1 MATSYISR
9 TQSANGSGKLTIS
22 VWLKH
27 CEAAEQLVVTSYYS
41 GDYYGDLRF
50 LSDGTISFQDYRNS
64 YIFQLRTTAKFL
76 DPASWYH
83 VVVNFD
89 NTLASPTGKIY
100 VNGVLQAL
108 ATTNQY
114 SQNETSSFLTD
125 YTLNIATYNS
135 GSNWNGL
142 MADLY
147 YIQGQVYE
155 ASTFGSLNSTSG
167 EWKPN
172 TSPTID
178 YSSTGNNSFHMKF
191 EDASN
196 LDLDSGDNTLT
207 FSTTGSPTQTLDCPS
222 NNFCTMNLLDNFY
235 TVNSFANGNDTV
247 ITSSSGYSGAVAT
260 LGMSSGK
267 YYFEFKPISKTGD
280 NDEYGVGITGEPI
293 VSVNQPSWKMATGYE
308 YVGQTGNVV
317 NNDNQ
322 TSFGNTYTAGDII
335 GVAVDVTNNKLYFSK
350 NGVWQNSGDPT
361 SGATG
366 TGAFSLTAASSTTT
380 GAYIPTC
387 SFAANSASATMAFNF
402 GNGYFQTSAVS
413 SAGTGA
419 STPGTFEYDVPT
431 GYQPLTTKGLNV

>member
-9 TQSANGSGKLTIS
+9 NQSSNGSGKLTIS

-41 GDYYGDLRF
+41 GDYWGDLRF
-50 LSDGTISFQDYRNS
+50 LSDGAIKFQDYRNS
-64 YIFQLRTTAKFL
+64 YIFQLETTAKFL
-76 DPASWYH
+76 DSTSWYH

-100 VNGVLQAL
+100 VNGVLQDL

-125 YTLNIATYNS
+125 YTLNIGTYNS
-135 GSNWNGL
+135 GSNWNGS

-155 ASTFGSLNSTSG
+155 ASTFGSINSTSG

-172 TSPTID
+172 PSPTID

-196 LDLDSGDNTLT
+196 LDLDSGGNNLT

-222 NNFCTMNLLDNFY
+222 NNFATWNKEIANMDTL
-235 TVNSFANGNDTV
+235 TNGNTTVARSASSFRSAFSTIALPSTGKFYCEFKRGSGNLVYLGIADDKEGGCVDLQNRGQESQVGANANSVSYLASDGRSTINNTADTSYGASF
-247 ITSSSGYSGAVAT
+247 SSSNVI
-260 LGMSSGK
+260 GMA
-267 YYFEFKPISKTGD
+267 ID
-280 NDEYGVGITGEPI
+280 
-293 VSVNQPSWKMATGYE
+293 M
-308 YVGQTGNVV
+308 
-317 NNDNQ
+317 
-322 TSFGNTYTAGDII
+322 
-335 GVAVDVTNNKLYFSK
+335 TNMKLYFSK
-350 NGVWQNSGDPT
+350 DGVFQNSGVPT
-361 SGATG
+361 SGSTG
-366 TGAFSLTAASSTTT
+366 TGALAIPTTT
-380 GAYIPTC
+380 GTY
-387 SFAANSASATMAFNF
+387 FVAAGFNASGVDVNF
-402 GNGYFQTSAVS
+402 GNGTFGTTVIT

>member
-9 TQSANGSGKLTIS
+9 NQSSNGSGKLTIS

-41 GDYYGDLRF
+41 GDYWGDLRF
-50 LSDGTISFQDYRNS
+50 LSDGAIKFQDYRNS
-64 YIFQLRTTAKFL
+64 YIFQLETTAKFL

-100 VNGVLQAL
+100 VNGVLQDL

-125 YTLNIATYNS
+125 YTLNIGTYNS
-135 GSNWNGL
+135 GSNWNGS

-155 ASTFGSLNSTSG
+155 ASTFGSINSTSG

-172 TSPTID
+172 PSPTID

-222 NNFCTMNLLDNFY
+222 NNFATWNKEIANMDTL
-235 TVNSFANGNDTV
+235 TNGNTTVARSASSFRSAFSTIALPSTGKFYCEFKRGSGNLVYLGIADDKEGGCVDLQNRGQESQVGANANSVSYLASDGRSTINNTADTSYGASF
-247 ITSSSGYSGAVAT
+247 SSSNVI
-260 LGMSSGK
+260 GM
-267 YYFEFKPISKTGD
+267 
-280 NDEYGVGITGEPI
+280 
-293 VSVNQPSWKMATGYE
+293 
-308 YVGQTGNVV
+308 
-317 NNDNQ
+317 
-322 TSFGNTYTAGDII
+322 
-335 GVAVDVTNNKLYFSK
+335 AVDMTNMKLYFSK
-350 NGVWQNSGDPT
+350 DGVFQNSGVPT
-361 SGATG
+361 SGSTG
-366 TGAFSLTAASSTTT
+366 TGALAIPTTT
-380 GAYIPTC
+380 GTY
-387 SFAANSASATMAFNF
+387 FVAAGFNASGVDVNF
-402 GNGYFQTSAVS
+402 GNGTFGTTVIT

>member
-9 TQSANGSGKLTIS
+9 NQSSNGSGKLTIS

-41 GDYYGDLRF
+41 GDYWGDLRF
-50 LSDGTISFQDYRNS
+50 LSDGAIKFQDYRNS
-64 YIFQLRTTAKFL
+64 YIFQLETTAKFL
-76 DPASWYH
+76 DSTSWYH

-125 YTLNIATYNS
+125 YTLNIGTYNS
-135 GSNWNGL
+135 GSNWNGS

-155 ASTFGSLNSTSG
+155 ASTFGSINSTSG

-172 TSPTID
+172 PSPTID

-222 NNFCTMNLLDNFY
+222 NNFATWNKEIANMDTL
-235 TVNSFANGNDTV
+235 TNGNTTVARSASSFRSAFSTIGLPPTGKFYCEFKRGSGNLVYLGIADDKEGGCVDLQNRGQESQVGANANSVSYLASDGRSTINNTADTSYGASF
-247 ITSSSGYSGAVAT
+247 SSSNVI
-260 LGMSSGK
+260 GM
-267 YYFEFKPISKTGD
+267 
-280 NDEYGVGITGEPI
+280 
-293 VSVNQPSWKMATGYE
+293 
-308 YVGQTGNVV
+308 
-317 NNDNQ
+317 
-322 TSFGNTYTAGDII
+322 
-335 GVAVDVTNNKLYFSK
+335 AVDMTNMKLYFSK
-350 NGVWQNSGDPT
+350 DGVFQNSGVPT
-361 SGATG
+361 SGSTG
-366 TGAFSLTAASSTTT
+366 TGALAIPTTT
-380 GAYIPTC
+380 GTY
-387 SFAANSASATMAFNF
+387 FVAAGFNASGVDVNF
-402 GNGYFQTSAVS
+402 GNGTFGTTVIT

-419 STPGTFEYDVPT
+419 STPGTFEYAVPT
-431 GYQPLTTKGLNV
+431 SYQPLSTKGLNV

>member
-9 TQSANGSGKLTIS
+9 NQSSNGSGKLTIS

-76 DPASWYH
+76 DSTSWYH

-135 GSNWNGL
+135 GSNWNGS

-155 ASTFGSLNSTSG
+155 ASTFGSINSTSG

-222 NNFCTMNLLDNFY
+222 
-235 TVNSFANGNDTV
+235 
-247 ITSSSGYSGAVAT
+247 
-260 LGMSSGK
+260 
-267 YYFEFKPISKTGD
+267 
-280 NDEYGVGITGEPI
+280 
-293 VSVNQPSWKMATGYE
+293 
-308 YVGQTGNVV
+308 
-317 NNDNQ
+317 
-322 TSFGNTYTAGDII
+322 
-335 GVAVDVTNNKLYFSK
+335 
-350 NGVWQNSGDPT
+350 
-361 SGATG
+361 
-366 TGAFSLTAASSTTT
+366 
-380 GAYIPTC
+380 
-387 SFAANSASATMAFNF
+387 
-402 GNGYFQTSAVS
+402 
-413 SAGTGA
+413 
-419 STPGTFEYDVPT
+419 
-431 GYQPLTTKGLNV
+431 